1 MRVAIN
7 GFGRIGRNFLRAAKT
22 NNAGFDIA
30 AVNDLTD
37 SEHLAYLLQNDSVH
51 GQFGGSITV
60 DGGEI
65 DVDGDRFAVFAER
78 DPAAL
83 PWGDLGVDVVL
94 ESTGMFTTRE
104 SAGKHLE
111 AGAKWVIVSAP
122 MNDPD
127 VSIVLG
133 VNDDVLDPERH
144 RVISNAS
151 CTTNC
156 VAPMIKV
163 LHDSFGLERAMFTTV
178 HAYTN
183 DQTILDLPHK
193 DARRGRAAGV
203 NIIPTST
210 GAGTAVGKILPEL
223 EGRIEAKALR
233 VPIPDGSIT
242 DLVATLRSDVTVE
255 AVNNAYREAADG
267 PLKGILRYT
276 TDPIVSSD
284 ILGDPHSCILDSE
297 FTVVSGANMVKVF
310 GWYDNEWGYSS
321 RLVDLVQKL
330 G

>member
-183 DQTILDLPHK
+183 DQMILDLPHK